1 MNKVIT
7 TALAAALMASV
18 AANALAQEDWR
29 GRGSPE
35 ARHRPTAAAEA
46 QGAPE
51 PQAAAPSYSGPP
63 QSGSTYNPAVRRGR
77 GNWPGEAPTPPQPP
91 QARQAPAPPPAP
103 PAPPSAGVR
112 RDDDRRGDDRRRDD
126 DRRGDRYGDRWND
139 HDRNRDPRWN
149 NGDRW
154 GGSDY
159 RWRDD
164 RDWSRPRY
172 DRRHYPPVY
181 RAPGRYRVAPYYP
194 PRGWYDHSWGYGDL
208 LPRGWLGLDYVITDW
223 WAYGLPMPP
232 IGYEWIRVG
241 DDAVLVDTFTGRVVQ
256 VAPSLFW

>member
-7 TALAAALMASV
+7 TALVAALMASV
-18 AANALAQEDWR
+18 AAAAMAQEDWR

-35 ARHRPTAAAEA
+35 ARERPTAAVEA
-46 QGAPE
+46 QRAPA
-51 PQAAAPSYSGPP
+51 PQAETPP
-63 QSGSTYNPAVRRGR
+63 QPGSTYNPALRRGR
-77 GNWPGEAPTPPQPP
+77 GNWPGEPQPAPQPP

-103 PAPPSAGVR
+103 SAPPGAR
-112 RDDDRRGDDRRRDD
+112 RDDDRR
-126 DRRGDRYGDRWND
+126 YGDRRDD

-154 GGSDY
+154 GGGDY

-164 RDWSRPRY
+164 RGWREDRDWNRPRY
-172 DRRHYPPVY
+172 DRRYYPPVY

-194 PRGWYDHSWGYGDL
+194 PRGWYDRSWGYGDL
-208 LPRGWLGLDYVITDW
+208 LPRGWLGLDYVIMDW

-232 IGYEWIRVG
+232 IGYEWVRVG

-256 VAPSLFW
+256 VAPNLFW